1 MDFALRGKVAV
12 VTGGSEGIG
21 FAIAEGLAA
30 EGVNVVLCA
39 RDEEKVQAAART
51 ITEKYSVAGARGQ
64 DGCQQGRRYQAPGKD
79 S

>member
-30 EGVNVVLCA
+30 EGSMSFCAPATRKKYRQPHVLS
-39 RDEEKVQAAART
+39 RKS
-51 ITEKYSVAGARGQ
+51 IL
-64 DGCQQGRRYQAPGKD
+64 
-79 S
+79 